1 MEEKKLGRPL
11 KYTLIELEEK
21 IEEYFNKVTKEWSDE
36 IPDIEW
42 LAFHLDTTRKT
53 LLDYENKDDFSY
65 TVKRAKDRIFFYKK
79 QLAFKWKMNPAVFI
93 FDSKN
98 NHDYSDKTII
108 DNNNTNVDVT
118 EDLSEE
124 QRKKIANRYIKQ

>member
-124 QRKKIANRYIKQ
+124 QRKKIANRYK